1 MSAAWDEVKRL
12 AADFQRAQL
21 SSTVQRL
28 SERNCIE
35 IVKKLIESKLIDVIF
50 TTDGKEY
57 LTPARLLKE
66 IRDELYVHGGRI
78 NLVDLAQ
85 IIGVDF
91 NHVETKAS
99 EFLNSEPNTCMV
111 LGQLITTDYL
121 DHLAEEVNEK
131 LHQSGE
137 ISVAEITKQY
147 DLPGDFL
154 EQVLHE
160 RLGTIIQGQVDSS
173 DSRTLFTDSYV
184 AQHTAK
190 IRGALSALT
199 RPVPLSNIISHFK
212 FPEKLFYRVAE
223 DLIKE
228 GRLAGSISG
237 GRSERAIF
245 IPDIYAVSQSEWIN
259 SFYKQNGYLEYDA
272 VARLGILDPK
282 TYLKKMFKNEGL
294 TYLTTCCVGKS
305 IISQI
310 EAALDEALNS
320 GTWVDIL
327 PILPSVFTSE
337 DCHGLIGAVTKN
349 IAKQGS
355 VVHVYG
361 DGILV
366 SDPLIQTCE
375 KSFDALMETKAK
387 EDIAK
392 RPHLFNVQQS
402 SKTPSKKET
411 SKSKQDRKEDKKKKS
426 TSVGKSGG
434 GTQGRET
441 KTKNVKKKY
450 FTAHEADDM
459 DYEEEV
465 SVKTASLELDFISTD
480 EMQDHL
486 RKIECLKEAPDELV
500 SILIDELHK
509 PLTKKYREVAK
520 NLYDAT
526 IASTGSSR
534 RKQHSDY
541 QEKFSTLLG
550 HIVMFEKAIKLFSD
564 DVSSQLC
571 KHLQKTLCSDLTNAV
586 VLYLAHEH
594 GIQGCPDSEASLALE
609 QRQKIINKFPEE
621 IQKPLSKL
629 HSSLNAKSLE
639 DFHSSI
645 DVALGVGI
653 CDMIIRRP
661 DKKKERLILA
671 NHRQS
676 LLSQLNEAEDPALC
690 LHLAAL
696 LIFQSHT
703 HTMLHASGKF
713 VPHIIGFLQR
723 QLPNDLYQLLATY
736 QESVIKKLTP
746 NENEEEKRANETVL
760 METMPKIKEAAI
772 TYKKGSISESEN

>member
-1 MSAAWDEVKRL
+1 MSADWEEVKRL

-21 SSTVQRL
+21 SSTIQRL

-35 IVKKLIESKLIDVIF
+35 IVKKLIESKLIEVIF

-57 LTPARLLKE
+57 LTPGRLLKE

-91 NHVETKAS
+91 NHVESKAN

-121 DHLAEEVNEK
+121 DHIAEEINEK
-131 LHQSGE
+131 LHQLGE
-137 ISVAEITKQY
+137 ITVAEITKLY

-154 EQVLHE
+154 EQALHE
-160 RLGTIIQGQVDSS
+160 RLGTIIQGQVDSN
-173 DSRTLFTDSYV
+173 DSRTFFTDSYV

-199 RPVPLSNIISHFK
+199 RPIPLSSIINHFK

-245 IPDIYAVSQSEWIN
+245 IPDIYAASQSEWIRA
-259 SFYKQNGYLEYDA
+259 FYKQNNYLEYDA
-272 VARLGILDPK
+272 VGRLGILDPK
-282 TYLKKMFKNEGL
+282 AYLKKMFKDEGL
-294 TYLTTCCVGKS
+294 VFLSSCCVGKS
-305 IISQI
+305 IINQI
-310 EAALDEALNS
+310 EATIEETLNC

-327 PILPSVFTSE
+327 PLLPSIFIPE
-337 DCHGLIGAVTKN
+337 DFHGVIAAATKSFV
-349 IAKQGS
+349 KQGS
-355 VVHVYG
+355 AIHVYC
-361 DGILV
+361 DSILV
-366 SDPLIQTCE
+366 SNELITTCE
-375 KSFDALMETKAK
+375 KNFEPIMETKAK
-387 EDIAK
+387 EDIVK
-392 RPHLFNVQQS
+392 SPHLFNVQTTVRAS
-402 SKTPSKKET
+402 STKKET
-411 SKSKQDRKEDKKKKS
+411 PKGKQDKKEDKKKKS
-426 TSVGKSGG
+426 SGGKSGG

-450 FTAHEADDM
+450 FTGKEAEDAE
-459 DYEEEV
+459 YEEESSVKAANLELEFLNEDEVLHHLKKMESLKDAPEDLV
-465 SVKTASLELDFISTD
+465 SV
-480 EMQDHL
+480 
-486 RKIECLKEAPDELV
+486 LV
-500 SILIDELHK
+500 DELHR
-509 PLTKKYREVAK
+509 PLTKRYREVAK
-520 NLYDAT
+520 TLYDT
-526 IASTGSSR
+526 SIAASGPL
-534 RKQHSDY
+534 D
-541 QEKFSTLLG
+541 ENSTL
-550 HIVMFEKAIKLFSD
+550 IIKKNSLLFWVTSLHLRKLQNYSRMINADSD
-564 DVSSQLC
+564 
-571 KHLQKTLCSDLTNAV
+571 
-586 VLYLAHEH
+586 
-594 GIQGCPDSEASLALE
+594 ASLTPE
-609 QRQKIINKFPEE
+609 QRQKFINKFPEE

-629 HSSLNAKSLE
+629 HSSLNAKTLD
-639 DFHSSI
+639 DFHSAI
-645 DVALGVGI
+645 DVAFGAGI

-661 DKKKERLILA
+661 DKKRERQILA

-676 LLSQLNEAEDPALC
+676 LLAQLSEAQDPALG

-713 VPHIIGFLQR
+713 VPHIIGYLQK
-723 QLPNDLYQLLATY
+723 QLPHEIYLLLATY

-746 NENEEEKRANETVL
+746 NENEEEKRANETFL
-760 METMPKIKEAAI
+760 LENLPKIKETAI
-772 TYKKGSISESEN
+772 TYRKGSISESEN

>member
-111 LGQLITTDYL
+111 LGQLITT
-121 DHLAEEVNEK
+121 
-131 LHQSGE
+131 
-137 ISVAEITKQY
+137 
-147 DLPGDFL
+147 
-154 EQVLHE
+154 
-160 RLGTIIQGQVDSS
+160 
-173 DSRTLFTDSYV
+173 
-184 AQHTAK
+184 
-190 IRGALSALT
+190 
-199 RPVPLSNIISHFK
+199 PVPLSNIISHFK

-327 PILPSVFTSE
+327 FYDPHFHLPLQKF
-337 DCHGLIGAVTKN
+337 
-349 IAKQGS
+349 
-355 VVHVYG
+355 
-361 DGILV
+361 
-366 SDPLIQTCE
+366 IQ
-375 KSFDALMETKAK
+375 
-387 EDIAK
+387 
-392 RPHLFNVQQS
+392 R
-402 SKTPSKKET
+402 
-411 SKSKQDRKEDKKKKS
+411 
-426 TSVGKSGG
+426 
-434 GTQGRET
+434 
-441 KTKNVKKKY
+441 
-450 FTAHEADDM
+450 
-459 DYEEEV
+459 
-465 SVKTASLELDFISTD
+465 
-480 EMQDHL
+480 
-486 RKIECLKEAPDELV
+486 
-500 SILIDELHK
+500 